1 MQVAMIGA
9 GYVGLVSG
17 ACFAEFGASVTFVD
31 VDESKIA
38 RLREGRMPI
47 YEPGLDDLVR
57 RNVEQRRLRFTT
69 DFGESVGD
77 AELIFIAVGT
87 PSRRGDGHAD
97 LSFVFD
103 AVRRIA
109 PLLRGYSVVVDKS
122 TVPVGTARQVSRI
135 VSEVNPEAEFD
146 VASNP
151 EFLREGAAIGDFMR
165 PDRVVIGVESDRAEE
180 RLRALYRPLNLVE
193 VPIVVTDLET
203 AELIKYAA
211 NAFLATKISFINEMA
226 ALCEA
231 VGADVHAVAR
241 GVGLDG
247 RIGRKFLHPGPGF
260 GGSCFPKDT
269 LALVRIAQEHG
280 TPSRIVE
287 SVIEVNANQG
297 RRMIAKIRSAL
308 GGSEAGKVIAVLGLT
323 FKPETDDVREAPLAR
338 DSPRARRERR
348 ADPGDGSEGHRRGAL
363 APARV
368 DRIRRRRLRDTRRRR
383 RSGAAHGVERLPR
396 SRPGRNETADAGN
409 GIHRPAQR
417 LRTGTGT
424 FPGVRLH
431 VRRARTQRK
440 TSPAGWGITTF
451 AVRTNPSTDARR
463 RGTSGVAEMGANDE
477 VPW

>member
-17 ACFAEFGASVTFVD
+17 ACFAEFGASVTCVD

-109 PLLRGYSVVVDKS
+109 PLLRGYSVLVDKS

-135 VSEVNPEAEFD
+135 VTEVNPEAEFD

-323 FKPETDDVREAPLAR
+323 FKPETDDVREAPSLAILPALVENGALVR
-338 DSPRARRERR
+338 ATDPKGIAEARSHLPESIEFVDDVYETLDGADAVVLLTEWNAYRGLDLAEVRRRMRGTAFIDLRNIYEPGPVRSLGFDYTCVGRGRSGKPRPRAGE
-348 ADPGDGSEGHRRGAL
+348 
-363 APARV
+363 
-368 DRIRRRRLRDTRRRR
+368 
-383 RSGAAHGVERLPR
+383 
-396 SRPGRNETADAGN
+396 
-409 GIHRPAQR
+409 
-417 LRTGTGT
+417 
-424 FPGVRLH
+424 
-431 VRRARTQRK
+431 
-440 TSPAGWGITTF
+440 
-451 AVRTNPSTDARR
+451 
-463 RGTSGVAEMGANDE
+463 
-477 VPW
+477 